1 MVKARMAELRIRA
14 VPEPLRR
21 ELKSAAA
28 LEGTSLNQLVIDLLT
43 EALAARGK
51 RR

>member
-1 MVKARMAELRIRA
+1 MAELRIRA

-28 LEGTSLNQLVIDLLT
+28 LEGMSLNALVIELLS
-43 EALAARGK
+43 EALAARSK